1 MAALP
6 KIETSI
12 KFLSP
17 FNVPV
22 VLSKKAS
29 FFWPY
34 NLKRVLV
41 TPPIATSY
49 SCEQLF
55 SLLPMVVYY
64 IILSS
69 LLECLEFPIET
80 TSEVSISCRLNL
92 SYEDKINVYSFI
104 ARVERQLAQASL
116 K

>member
-1 MAALP
+1 MAASP

-12 KFLSP
+12 KFLS
-17 FNVPV
+17 
-22 VLSKKAS
+22 
-29 FFWPY
+29 
-34 NLKRVLV
+34 
-41 TPPIATSY
+41 PPIATSY

-55 SLLPMVVYY
+55 SLLPMVVLYY

-80 TSEVSISCRLNL
+80 TSEVSISRLNL

-104 ARVERQLAQASL
+104 ARVAHRLAQASL